1 VGVGKCTIQ
10 RGNVAKIS
18 CTQERRGRIEGTFCI
33 KNNISKFYVQK
44 SNSLEPFNLAN
55 EEGEMSVV
63 EQHKRNKKKNHKI
76 LEEED
81 MITIMRKLRNKNKKI
96 M

>member
-1 VGVGKCTIQ
+1 MYK
-10 RGNVAKIS
+10 S
-18 CTQERRGRIEGTFCI
+18 
-33 KNNISKFYVQK
+33 
-44 SNSLEPFNLAN
+44 SNSLEPFNLAK

-63 EQHKRNKKKNHKI
+63 EQQKRNKKKNHKI

-81 MITIMRKLRNKNKKI
+81 MITIRRKLRNKNKKF